1 MNNCPNDPENLDG
14 RVGIGKEGSVGS
26 IGVGPDKGCCWK
38 GFRGAWPLV
47 GSGNP
52 ETVRIHGDGWY
63 GTTRTLGQQGSVIML
78 LSVSIEK
85 VVVGHLGSQELLAVR
100 GV

>member
-1 MNNCPNDPENLDG
+1 MTQRISMAELVLARRVVLGVSGLG
-14 RVGIGKEGSVGS
+14 RIRDVVGRGSEG
-26 IGVGPDKGCCWK
+26 
-38 GFRGAWPLV
+38 RAAWPLV